1 MSQLSLDVESDMLP
15 WRRSDYASPQQCW
28 NQIMVVGEAP
38 GAEEVKQNQP
48 FVGRSGQLLDKVLAE
63 AGIIRAA
70 CFVANVFRLQPP
82 ANKVDL
88 FFTSRR
94 VAQHTGE
101 DIAEAWGA
109 FGGKY
114 CKAQFVPELENLQ
127 QTIVEQNPSVLLAVG
142 RTPLWAL
149 TGENGIM
156 SLAGQ
161 QLVCR
166 FAPRIPVIVT
176 YHPSYILRGN
186 WRLMP
191 QWVSHMRQ
199 AVTLCHLPQ

>member
-82 ANKVDL
+82 AIC
-88 FFTSRR
+88 SSHR
-94 VAQHTGE
+94 
-101 DIAEAWGA
+101 
-109 FGGKY
+109 
-114 CKAQFVPELENLQ
+114 
-127 QTIVEQNPSVLLAVG
+127 AVSHS
-142 RTPLWAL
+142 
-149 TGENGIM
+149 I
-156 SLAGQ
+156 Q
-161 QLVCR
+161 VK
-166 FAPRIPVIVT
+166 
-176 YHPSYILRGN
+176 ILRKRGGRSAEN
-186 WRLMP
+186 IAR
-191 QWVSHMRQ
+191 RN
-199 AVTLCHLPQ
+199 LCQN

>member
-1 MSQLSLDVESDMLP
+1 MPQRTLDIDKTMS
-15 WRRSDYASPQQCW
+15 WRCADYASPQQGW
-28 NQIMVVGEAP
+28 NRIMVVGEAP

-48 FVGRSGQLLDKVLAE
+48 FVGRSGQLLDKALAE

-82 ANKVDL
+82 ANKVDM
-88 FFTSRR
+88 FFLSRR
-94 VAQHTGE
+94 AAQQADE
-101 DIAEAWGA
+101 VIAEAWGA

-114 CKAQFVPELENLQ
+114 CRAQFVPELEHLQ
-127 QTIVEQNPSVLLAVG
+127 HTIRAQNPSVLLAVG

-156 SLAGQ
+156 TLAGQ
-161 QLVCR
+161 QLACR
-166 FAPRIPVIVT
+166 LASHIPVIVT

-186 WRLMP
+186 WGFMP

-199 AVTLCHLPQ
+199 ARALCENK